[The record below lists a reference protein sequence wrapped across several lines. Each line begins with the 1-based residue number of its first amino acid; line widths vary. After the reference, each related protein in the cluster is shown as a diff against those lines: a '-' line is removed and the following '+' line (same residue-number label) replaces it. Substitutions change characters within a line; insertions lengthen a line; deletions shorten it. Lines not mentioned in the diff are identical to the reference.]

1 MTLSRRHRSS
11 FCVRRSALPGAL
23 AAITACF
30 AAPAISHASPITYE
44 LSGATAT
51 FTSPIGTLTL
61 TGDFVFDPVTSTFDS
76 VSITATGPM
85 TILDTS
91 PETFDVVLLG
101 GLRFL
106 AARDTGPVPPVTI
119 TLRFVD
125 AVGGLSPNPIVGFD
139 IGNSIDLT
147 TAAVTGDAVPLPVP
161 ESSTWAMMLL
171 GFAGLVVAGYRAS
184 RKNVAL
190 AA

>member
-1 MTLSRRHRSS
+1 MTLSSRHRSS
-11 FCVRRSALPGAL
+11 CCVRRSALPGAL

-76 VSITATGPM
+76 VSITATGPT

-101 GLRFL
+101 GMRFL
-106 AARDTGPVPPVTI
+106 DARDTGPVPPVTI
-119 TLRFVD
+119 ALRFVD
-125 AVGGLSPNPIVGFD
+125 AVGGLSPNPIDGFD
-139 IGNSIDLT
+139 IGNSINV
-147 TAAVTGDAVPLPVP
+147 TATAVTGDAIPLPVLEP
-161 ESSTWAMMLL
+161 STWALLLVGFAGL
-171 GFAGLVVAGYRAS
+171 GFAGYRQAH
-184 RKNVAL
+184 L
-190 AA
+190 ARS